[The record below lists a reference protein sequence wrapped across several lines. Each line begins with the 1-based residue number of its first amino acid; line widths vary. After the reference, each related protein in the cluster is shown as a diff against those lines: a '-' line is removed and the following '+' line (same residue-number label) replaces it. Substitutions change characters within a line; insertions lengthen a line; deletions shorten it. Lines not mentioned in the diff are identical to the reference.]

1 MLRDFHWPFLEGRRL
16 AETIDLM
23 IRPGYRYRD
32 PARAQTWGL
41 IGGEPSRPK
50 LPRSPASSAV
60 VVGHSGSGKTDAI
73 HHALDCYPSQIIVH
87 ESFPRLVE
95 QHPQMVWQSADV
107 PASGRSADL
116 AENLMRTW
124 DRTMSHFFPDKSAR
138 FASTLSKD
146 RRDGQRMLNEW
157 LQVASIHFLGLLHLD
172 EVQNFF
178 RIQSLE
184 NRRKRRKG
192 ADDAPLELAII
203 EDQLLKW
210 ILTLTNTWQIP
221 LLLSGTPDG
230 VGALT
235 RRLSNTERLVTTG
248 YHPFPIFEDAT
259 DPIFVQGFFK
269 QLAQYQY
276 VFKKLPASPELAAL
290 IVELTAGVPRLII
303 ALWIAA
309 HRVAFERDTDD
320 LRFED
325 FKKAANTY
333 LSPVGPAVA
342 ALRSKDPKLMA
353 RYEDLIPRDDG
364 YWATF
369 WTSVSSL

>member
-1 MLRDFHWPFLEGRRL
+1 M
-16 AETIDLM
+16 
-23 IRPGYRYRD
+23 
-32 PARAQTWGL
+32 
-41 IGGEPSRPK
+41 
-50 LPRSPASSAV
+50 

-73 HHALDCYPSQIIVH
+73 HHALGCYPSQIIVH
-87 ESFPRLVE
+87 ENFPRILG
-95 QHPQMVWQSADV
+95 QHTQVIWQSTDV

-116 AENLMRTW
+116 ADNLMRTW
-124 DRTMSHFFPDKSAR
+124 DATMAHYYPDKPAR
-138 FASTLSKD
+138 FASVLAKD

-157 LQVASIHFLGLLHLD
+157 LQVASIHFLGILHLD

-184 NRRKRRKG
+184 MRRKRRKAEG
-192 ADDAPLELAII
+192 DAPLELAII

-235 RRLSNTERLVTTG
+235 RRLSNTERLVTVG
-248 YHPFPIFEDAT
+248 YHPFPIFEDST
-259 DPIFVQGFFK
+259 DPVFFKGFFEQLVQYQFVQG
-269 QLAQYQY
+269 
-276 VFKKLPASPELAAL
+276 KLPASPELAAL
-290 IVELTAGVPRLII
+290 IIEFTAGIPRLII
-303 ALWIAA
+303 AIWIAA
-309 HRVAFERDTDD
+309 HRVALERDSDD

-325 FKKAANTY
+325 IVRAAKTY
-333 LSPVGPAVA
+333 LAPVGPAVA

-364 YWATF
+364 YWSTF
-369 WTSVSSL
+369 WMSVSSI